1 MDNTAAKG
9 VAPVMCEVCG
19 TYFETRRGLSSHAR
33 LHLRQL
39 GVAVSDNSG
48 APIDLLYQLIQDRDG
63 SMRPPKPVFSSP
75 KKPKEPGSLAPR
87 KDSPTGGKVKV
98 VTTPQKNAPPGT
110 TGPTAR
116 KGTVLAKPRQPSGSP
131 FLAADKTPAPPAVS
145 SLSSAK
151 PAWAPQ
157 ETDAPLTLAM
167 DSNDEVHVCQLC
179 GAWYESRKGLAS
191 HCRAHLRQFGITDN
205 TEDKGGPIEFLYQVM
220 EAEDLKPIASEGLNV
235 YNPSVSSPSTKRPP
249 SASPAKHRGLVKGD
263 HPSSPQQPVKRPKPS
278 ASEGSAPQDSSVI
291 TGDFRC
297 VLCGE
302 EFENRKG
309 LASHSRSH
317 LRQLGIT
324 DLLGKASA
332 IDTVQQLVS
341 SGVLAAAASVRAGA
355 AKVPSPA
362 PPGSPPTS
370 PAASH
375 LSPPM
380 SSHVQNPRPKARKG
394 STLVRPKPEPMEMEV
409 DLEFSSPL
417 EGYRSSNGPH
427 QKGSNSGGNAQSCGS
442 GQELMVPCDFCGQSF
457 DSRKALSCHA
467 RSHLRQLGVTW
478 SVNESP
484 ITLLQDIMQ
493 KGGSASSTEVKRET
507 ASGQS
512 SAGPAWANHRQVSEP
527 AWTPQGSKRTFTPPL
542 DYSLKDRPSSDRNGT
557 QSGMAAG
564 GETCCELCGFDF
576 ENRTALAS
584 HARAHLRQLGVK
596 EWRTEGVKASPI
608 EMLTAWIQRQ
618 PRKAA
623 EIHRQYRV
631 GDLNVRFK
639 RSAHSGSPSAGSAH
653 SGAQRTAA
661 PGLQLGH
668 RAGREAPCAS
678 ARTSQGSQGDRRYA
692 AADASMPGSR
702 GDLVRSPRGLERR
715 FPKHG
720 GHAEGAEGDR
730 GSQQHSRSGNI
741 PSLVPRPPSTP
752 LVKQMGRQ
760 YTLKCRFCD
769 ALFLGSQ
776 SVQEDWI
783 RHLQKHIL
791 DLSFNKASPPP
802 TPAPDQP
809 LGLSAAPPATAP
821 VLLAPVAV

>member
-1 MDNTAAKG
+1 KQASYQG
-9 VAPVMCEVCG
+9 FMCEVCG

-263 HPSSPQQPVKRPKPS
+263 HPSSPQIRPSGQQRHYRFVFCLFFRVRICHSRVPLADKKHV
-278 ASEGSAPQDSSVI
+278 ASGCLIRDLVCIP
-291 TGDFRC
+291 GDFRC

-417 EGYRSSNGPH
+417 EGYRSSNGSTLSVVTCA
-427 QKGSNSGGNAQSCGS
+427 SNVVSALLFS

-493 KGGSASSTEVKRET
+493 KGGSASSTEVCDL
-507 ASGQS
+507 G
-512 SAGPAWANHRQVSEP
+512 RQRLVS
-527 AWTPQGSKRTFTPPL
+527 
-542 DYSLKDRPSSDRNGT
+542 
-557 QSGMAAG
+557 

-639 RSAHSGSPSAGSAH
+639 VCTSVPCASQSAHSGSPSAGSAH

-791 DLSFNKASPPP
+791 DLSFNK
-802 TPAPDQP
+802 P